1 MNFKALSNVVTRK
14 TAMQVLKLRKHSPII
29 LFGAGIV
36 GVIGTAVLASK
47 ATLKLDEVLKETRN
61 HLNDAANLSEAE
73 GYSDADRQQDLLYI
87 YVRATAKVARLYAPA
102 IAVGTLTIAA
112 LTGSHVVLNR
122 RNVAMTAAYAALD
135 KGWHEY
141 RQRVI
146 DKYGIDEERVLRY
159 NMEDREVAKDG
170 PNGVELQ
177 TIKQI
182 GDASCSVYAVMFD
195 EACGSTSWSRSP
207 GYNQLFLQ
215 AQQNWANDLL
225 KARGYVFLNDV
236 YEMLGLKHTSAGQIV
251 GWIYNPNGDHGGDNY
266 IDFGVFDGDRY
277 SGMRFVK
284 GHADSVLL
292 DFNVDGIIWDKI

>member
-1 MNFKALSNVVTRK
+1 MNLKSISTVVTR
-14 TAMQVLKLRKHSPII
+14 TAAMQALKLRKHSPII
-29 LFGAGIV
+29 LLGAGIV

-47 ATLKLDEVLKETRN
+47 ATLKLDEVLKDTRN
-61 HLNDAANLSEAE
+61 NLDDAHAINSSD
-73 GYSDADRQQDLLYI
+73 YSDADRQQDLVYI
-87 YVRATAKVARLYAPA
+87 YARATVKVARLYAPA
-102 IAVGTLTIAA
+102 LAVGALTVAA

-135 KGWHEY
+135 KGWREY

-159 NMEDREVAKDG
+159 NMEDHEVAKDG

-195 EACGSTSWSRSP
+195 EACGSRSWSRSP

-251 GWIYNPNGDHGGDNY
+251 GWIYNPDVDHGGDNF
-266 IDFGVFDGDRY
+266 IDFGIFDGDRY